1 MNQLGDKS
9 PGAVGAPAGTFDE
22 MRTDDGQ
29 LRGGW
34 HELAALGATPW
45 DWAALQD
52 EVDRRLADD
61 NVTLRPWTTDAAG
74 DDLHRLDDDGEVAA
88 PQPWRLDPVPL
99 VLHSREWHD
108 LERGLVQ
115 RAEMMSALFADLYG
129 ERRLLAD
136 GVLPPEVVLGHPGYL
151 RPLVGTSAAGDLFLV
166 GATLGRGV
174 DGAWR
179 VVAHQAQAPVGAG
192 YAMENRRVL
201 SRVHAE
207 LYRDADLVRLTPF
220 YQAMRAALVEAG
232 PRDVEDPHVVVLT
245 PGTHASTAFDQAF
258 LASRLGFPLVE
269 GRDLVVQDG
278 RLWLRS
284 LGRLEP
290 VDVVFRHVSAR
301 ATDPLELQ
309 PGSRLGVAGLT
320 EVVRRG
326 AVSVLNPLGS
336 GVLENPA
343 LMAFD
348 DRLCE
353 RLLDEPLRL
362 PSLPSWWCGEDAAR
376 SHVTGQLDRLRVAHV
391 GSGRVWEG
399 DLLSAAKRDELRHRI
414 EAEPHLYVG
423 HEPMPLS
430 TTPSVREGR
439 LVPEHFHLNSF
450 LIRHGSSYAALP
462 GGLGEI
468 RSETAAVAH
477 APSVL
482 SGRPTKDLWIVAGDD
497 LLEGSVAPDVV
508 GEIIAT
514 THAMVPRVLDDLYW
528 LGRYAERAEGAV
540 RLVTAT
546 QSVLV
551 ELNMAA
557 GPPGSPVHVLLE
569 ALYAITG
576 TRRPGEGTSALR
588 QLRRLLVSRSQRGT
602 VARTLARLSHA
613 ADGVRDQL
621 SSDVWVVL
629 AGAERALADLRRR
642 PQDDSSALGDAA
654 EGSLLGLL
662 ALTGITA
669 DNMVHDTGWQFLDT
683 GRALERALQVIG
695 LLRSCFTA
703 PALAHGV
710 TADADGRWSTPPDP
724 MVLVAAMTAAESV
737 VTHRRRHGGRPE
749 LSTVLDLLVAD
760 RTNPRSVVFQVHR
773 IERALARL
781 PHAPTSG
788 RPQRL
793 LADLAELTSLT
804 AVQRVSYG
812 EPALPHATDPASA
825 VQVSAPRPNPVQTVQ
840 AYLDDLRSRFT
851 RLSEALTEAY
861 LTREPEPRP
870 LWVAADLPPGPAG
883 SGM

>member
-1 MNQLGDKS
+1 MNL
-9 PGAVGAPAGTFDE
+9 PGEAFDE
-22 MRTDDGQ
+22 LRTPDGG

-34 HELAALGATPW
+34 DELAALAEGTQ
-45 DWAALQD
+45 DWASLQA

-61 NVTLRPWTTDAAG
+61 NVTLRPWATDVAG
-74 DDLHRLDDDGEVAA
+74 TGEPRRLDDDADVAE

-99 VLHSREWHD
+99 VLHSREWHE

-129 ERRLLAD
+129 QRRLLAD
-136 GVLPPEVVLGHPGYL
+136 GVLPPELVLGHPGYL
-151 RPLVGTSAAGDLFLV
+151 RPVVGAPAPAGLFLV
-166 GATLGRGV
+166 GATLGRGT

-179 VVAHQAQAPVGAG
+179 VLAHQSQAPVGAG

-207 LYRDADLVRLTPF
+207 LYHDARLVRLTPF
-220 YQAMRAALVEAG
+220 YQAMRAALVESG

-245 PGTHASTAFDQAF
+245 PGTHAATAFDQAH

-269 GRDLVVQDG
+269 GRDLVVRDG

-284 LGRLEP
+284 LDRLEP
-290 VDVVFRHVSAR
+290 VDVVFRHVAAR

-362 PSLPSWWCGEDAAR
+362 PSLPSWWCGEDASR
-376 SHVTGQLDRLRVAHV
+376 SHVTSRLDRFRIAHV
-391 GSGRVWEG
+391 GSGQVWEG
-399 DLLSAAKRDELRHRI
+399 ELLTGEERDTLRRRI

-423 HEPMPLS
+423 HESLPLS
-430 TTPSVREGR
+430 TSPSVREGR
-439 LVPEHFHLNSF
+439 LVPEPFHLTGY

-468 RSETAAVAH
+468 HSEPAAVAYQP
-477 APSVL
+477 AL
-482 SGRPTKDLWIVAGDD
+482 LAGRPTKDLWIVAGDD
-497 LLEGSVAPDVV
+497 LPPAADVEADVV
-508 GEIIAT
+508 GEIIAA
-514 THAMVPRVLDDLYW
+514 THAMVPRVLDDMYW
-528 LGRYAERAEGAV
+528 LGRYAERAEDTV
-540 RLVTAT
+540 RLVSAT
-546 QSVLV
+546 HHVLV
-551 ELNMAA
+551 ELAVQRR
-557 GPPGSPVHVLLE
+557 PGSPLDVLLE
-569 ALYAITG
+569 ALQAITG
-576 TRRPGEGTSALR
+576 TRVSEGPGTAGTRPDALR
-588 QLRRLLVSRSQRGT
+588 LLRTLLVNRSRRGT
-602 VARTLARLSHA
+602 VARSLARASHA
-613 ADGVRDQL
+613 ADGVRDHL

-629 AGAERALADLRRR
+629 AGAERALADLRRGD
-642 PQDDSSALGDAA
+642 PGDSSALGDAA
-654 EGSLLGLL
+654 EASLVALL
-662 ALTGITA
+662 ALNGITA
-669 DNMVHDTGWQFLDT
+669 ENMVHDAGWQLLDS
-683 GRALERALQVIG
+683 GRALERAVQVTS
-695 LLRSCFTA
+695 LLRACFTT
-703 PALAHGV
+703 PALARGV
-710 TADADGRWSTPPDP
+710 TADESGRWSGPPDP
-724 MVLVAAMTAAESV
+724 MVLAAAMTAAESV

-760 RTNPRSVVFQVHR
+760 QTNPRSAAFQVHR

-793 LADLAELTSLT
+793 LADLAELTTPS
-804 AVQRVSYG
+804 AVQRVSHG
-812 EPALPHATDPASA
+812 EPAVAPAATDVTGAGA
-825 VQVSAPRPNPVQTVQ
+825 VPIVAPRPNPVQAVHD
-840 AYLDDLRSRFT
+840 YLGDLQSRLH
-851 RLSEALTEAY
+851 RLSEALSEAY
-861 LTREPEPRP
+861 LTAEPEPRP